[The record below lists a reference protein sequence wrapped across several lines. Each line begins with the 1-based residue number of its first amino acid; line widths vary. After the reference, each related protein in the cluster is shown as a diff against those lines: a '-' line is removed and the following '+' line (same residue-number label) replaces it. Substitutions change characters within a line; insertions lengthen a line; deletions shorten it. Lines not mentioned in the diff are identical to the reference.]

1 MMKSFRGFLRSL
13 DAGVYRCEKAL
24 VGLCLSMMT
33 FLIFIDVMQRTFSR
47 PVGKMAKFLLWV
59 ISEPVESD
67 LGQSIANTVGP
78 ASFWVLAWLFAIG
91 AVQSARH
98 MRAQRGHAEELVDFN
113 FMPSVVWGTFFWA
126 CFFGFLKA
134 LLWFFPVGVPGAQKF
149 ALGFMMWAGFLGA
162 TMATHTRRHIV
173 VDAVKKKLDPL
184 MSCIFSGLGGV
195 ASASLA
201 GYLAFLGYL
210 QLHEEYV
217 DWATGEGV
225 GVFEALPI
233 PIWVVTLAL
242 PVTFG
247 IIAIRFFV
255 MGMADMWYG
264 PPEQST
270 TDLLGM
276 DDYDLPD
283 ADAQEDLS

>member
-1 MMKSFRGFLRSL
+1 
-13 DAGVYRCEKAL
+13 
-24 VGLCLSMMT
+24 MMT

-47 PVGKMAKFLLWV
+47 PVGKVAKFILWA

-78 ASFWVLAWLFAIG
+78 ASFWILAWLFAIG

-98 MRAQRGHAEELVDFN
+98 MRAQRVAQAEPDDFS
-113 FMPSVVWGTFFWA
+113 FMPSLVWGTAFWA
-126 CFFGFLKA
+126 GFFGLLKC
-134 LLWFFPVGVPGAQKF
+134 LLWVFPAGVPGAQKF

-195 ASASLA
+195 VSAVLA
-201 GYLAFLGYL
+201 GYFAFLGYL
-210 QLHEEYV
+210 QLHEEYL
-217 DWATGEGV
+217 DWVSEEGV

-233 PIWVVTLAL
+233 PIWIVTLAL
-242 PVTFG
+242 PVTFS

-255 MGMADMWYG
+255 MGLSDMWYG
-264 PPEQST
+264 APEQST

-283 ADAQEDLS
+283 VDAQEESS